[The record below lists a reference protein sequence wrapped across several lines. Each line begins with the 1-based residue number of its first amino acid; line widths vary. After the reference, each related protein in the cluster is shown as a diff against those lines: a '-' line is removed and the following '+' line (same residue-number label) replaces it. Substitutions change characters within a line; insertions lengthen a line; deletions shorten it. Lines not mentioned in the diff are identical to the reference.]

1 MDKGNRIEG
10 LRPAVASID
19 QGGSAFPNTE
29 VYSDGCGMR
38 QGTDGMTLRDYFA
51 AKALAGILASGLD
64 HIDGGGDNSD
74 WRRFSALAY
83 RYADAMIAARHPQS
97 PASPPGREMK

>member
-1 MDKGNRIEG
+1 VDKQTQ
-10 LRPAVASID
+10 D
-19 QGGSAFPNTE
+19 QGAAPLKIEDGGQAFPRGGYE
-29 VYSDGCGMR
+29 GEIYHGESV
-38 QGTDGMTLRDYFA
+38 DGMTLRDYFA

-97 PASPPGREMK
+97 PASPQEGK